1 MYKVLFILSQISAHS
16 SVELTVQQFY
26 ITFVGHPQTSKKGPA
41 NLIDVANDDG
51 GEVDILERQKKISDI
66 LNVCRIHPK
75 KEVLRTDALFRNKPF
90 STEKRT
96 TSICFLT
103 ER

>member
-16 SVELTVQQFY
+16 SVELTVQQFN

-51 GEVDILERQKKISDI
+51 GEVDILERQKKS
-66 LNVCRIHPK
+66 
-75 KEVLRTDALFRNKPF
+75 
-90 STEKRT
+90 
-96 TSICFLT
+96 LT
-103 ER
+103 F